1 MAARVEPLLMTV
13 EQFAALPERQ
23 DVLEELHW
31 GLLVTLSRPK
41 AWPVKLQM
49 KLTQLLQPAAAGS
62 ILGQSSAGC
71 FAGTQLE

>member
-1 MAARVEPLLMTV
+1 MPAFAEPSLMTV
-13 EQFAALPERQ
+13 EQFNALPERQ
-23 DVLEELHW
+23 DVREEFHW
-31 GLLVTLSRPK
+31 GLLVTLPRPK
-41 AWPVKLQM
+41 AWHVKLQM